1 MEKLN
6 EAGSES
12 IFVQQKKEWG
22 EILTGFETKNKYS
35 VSNSLNQ
42 QIYWAAEESSFI
54 SRLLLK
60 GWRPLV
66 LHILSTEGKP
76 VLKNIRPFK
85 FYFHEMRISQANGQ
99 YLGTVKKEFSLLSK
113 QFTVKDAQGIEIFRI
128 HGPLFHPW
136 TFTILKNDIEVGKI
150 IKKWSGM
157 GKEIFT
163 DADNFN
169 ITFPQGIDANQKAI
183 LLGAL
188 FLIDLLHFEQK

>member
-12 IFVQQKKEWG
+12 IFVKQKKEWG
-22 EILTGFETKNKYS
+22 EILTGFETKNRYA

-42 QIYWAAEESSFI
+42 EIYLAAEESSII

-60 GWRPLV
+60 TWRPLT
-66 LHILSTEGKP
+66 LHILSTAGHK
-76 VLKNIRPFK
+76 VFKNTKPFK
-85 FYFHEMRISQANGQ
+85 FYFHEMHISDASDQH
-99 YLGTVKKEFSLLSK
+99 LGTVKKEFSMLSK
-113 QFTVKDAQGIEIFRI
+113 KFLIEDNEGVELFRI

-136 TFTILKNDIEVGKI
+136 TFNILKNDMEVGKI
-150 IKKWSGM
+150 LKKWSGL
-157 GKEIFT
+157 GKEAFT

-169 ITFPQGIDANQKAI
+169 ITFPQGIDAKQKAI

-188 FLIDLLHFEQK
+188 FLIDLLYFEK